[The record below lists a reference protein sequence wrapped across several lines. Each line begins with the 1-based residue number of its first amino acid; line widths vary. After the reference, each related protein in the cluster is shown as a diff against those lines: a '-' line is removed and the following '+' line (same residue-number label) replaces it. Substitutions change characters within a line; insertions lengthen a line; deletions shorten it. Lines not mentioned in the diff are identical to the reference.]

1 MSNALTKA
9 WTEVVRPLFLRPK
22 RVQVA
27 ALCLR
32 DGETGQEVLLIT
44 SRDTGRWIVPKGWP
58 IDGKDGAETALQEA
72 WEEAGVEDAVICN
85 EPMGQYD
92 YDKWLDCGT
101 PQPVETNLYRL
112 KVTGVSDDYPEADQ
126 RERLWVT
133 PAEAANLVDEP
144 QLKAIL
150 RDL

>member
-1 MSNALTKA
+1 MTNALTKA

-72 WEEAGVEDAVICN
+72 WEEAGVEDAVVCN

-92 YDKWLDCGT
+92 YDKWLNCGT

-112 KVTGVSDDYPEADQ
+112 KVTGISDDYPEAHQ
-126 RERLWVT
+126 RKRLWVS